1 MSDFFY
7 KERLGP
13 VFSPVINIKKQ
24 EVPSTVLSAID
35 NLLSPSGN
43 MFTRAETVRNLMKI
57 EGYGIEQTA
66 KALSMKMSDVA
77 VKLRLLEFSAAERQ
91 AILEYNFSERGAVL
105 FLSLDKP
112 KRLFAIEYCHANG
125 YNEEQI
131 QGYVE
136 GFSEAKR
143 EKRTERAENK
153 GNIRKTIIN
162 DVGFVLNSI
171 ENTLKLAK
179 KAGLE
184 IFDEKSENEECCS
197 IHITLKKRRKK

>member
-24 EVPSTVLSAID
+24 GAPSTVLSAID

-43 MFTRAETVRNLMKI
+43 MFTRAETIRNLMKI
-57 EGYGIEQTA
+57 EGYGVEETA

-77 VKLRLLEFSAAERQ
+77 AKLRLLEFSSAERQ
-91 AILEYNFSERGAVL
+91 AILEYDFSEKAAVM

-112 KRLFAIEYCHANG
+112 RRLFAIEYCHANG
-125 YNEEQI
+125 YNEEQVH
-131 QGYVE
+131 GYVE
-136 GFSEAKR
+136 GFSVAKK
-143 EKRTERAENK
+143 EKRTEKNTPSS
-153 GNIRKTIIN
+153 GLRKSVIN

-184 IFDEKSENEECCS
+184 ILDEKSENEDSCS
-197 IHITLKKRRKK
+197 IRITLKKNGKR